1 MQERIRSFTRDDIEF
16 ALAQTAREGWHAT
29 AEQFELALMHDSD
42 GCFIAE
48 SAGAPVGM
56 ITTTCYAV
64 SAWIGHLIVV
74 PDYRRRGL
82 GERMIAYAL
91 DYLARRGYST
101 VRLEADPMGV
111 GIYRRLGFE
120 RQFRSLRFRSD
131 PPHNPIL
138 TGTGNVVPCGDG
150 QQLAAVDRHAF
161 GDDRQRLLAGL
172 VAKARATFAYQSPG
186 EIQGYAVVFPSAV
199 GVHLGPWIATDR
211 EVAASLIDRVLTD
224 FAETSIIVGVSET
237 NRDAI
242 DLLKD
247 RGFRETES
255 SLRMIRG
262 GPAPDGNSERL
273 FAIANGA
280 MG

>member
-1 MQERIRSFTRDDIEF
+1 MRERIRSFASDDIEF

-29 AEQFELALMHDSD
+29 AEQFELALMHGSD

-48 SAGAPVGM
+48 SAGAPVSM

-64 SAWIGHLIVV
+64 SAWIGDLIVV

-91 DYLARRGYST
+91 DYLSGRGYST

-111 GIYRRLGFE
+111 EIYRRLGFE
-120 RQFRSLRFRSD
+120 QQFRSLRFRSD

-138 TGTGNVVPCGDG
+138 AGVGNVVPCGDAP
-150 QQLAAVDRHAF
+150 QLAALDRPAF
-161 GDDRQRLLAGL
+161 GDDRHSLLAGL
-172 VAKARATFAYQSPG
+172 LAKARATYAYQSHG
-186 EIQGYAVVFPSAV
+186 EIQGYAVVFPSVV
-199 GVHLGPWIATDR
+199 GVHLGPWIAMDR

-224 FAETSIIVGVSET
+224 FAETSIIVGVPEP
-237 NRDAI
+237 NREAVE
-242 DLLKD
+242 LLKD
-247 RGFRETES
+247 RGFYETES

-262 GPAPDGNSERL
+262 GPAPDGDSDQL

>member
-1 MQERIRSFTRDDIEF
+1 MRERIRSFTSRDMEF
-16 ALAQTAREGWHAT
+16 ALAQTAREGWQAT
-29 AEQFELALMHDSD
+29 AEQFEVALMHDSD
-42 GCFIAE
+42 GCFLAE
-48 SAGAPVGM
+48 SAGGPVSM
-56 ITTTCYAV
+56 ITTTCYAD

-74 PDYRRRGL
+74 PDYRRRGM
-82 GERMIAYAL
+82 GERMMAHAL
-91 DYLARRGYST
+91 DYLAGRGFST

-120 RQFRSLRFRSD
+120 QQFRSLRFRSD

-138 TGTGNVVPCGDG
+138 TGSGKVVPCGDVP
-150 QQLAAVDRHAF
+150 QLAALDRNAF
-161 GDDRQRLLAGL
+161 GDDRQSQLAGL
-172 VAKARATFAYQSPG
+172 VAKARATYAYQSLG
-186 EIQGYAVVFPSAV
+186 EIQGHAVAFPSVV

-224 FAETSIIVGVSET
+224 FAKTSIIVGVPEP
-237 NRDAI
+237 NREAVE
-242 DLLKD
+242 LLKD
-247 RGFRETES
+247 RGFYETES

-262 GPAPDGNSERL
+262 GPAPDGDSARL

>member
-1 MQERIRSFTRDDIEF
+1 MLERIRSFTSHDIDF
-16 ALAQTAREGWHAT
+16 ALAQTAREGWQAT
-29 AEQFELALMHDSD
+29 AEQFELALMHDAD
-42 GCFIAE
+42 GCFLAE
-48 SAGAPVGM
+48 SAGAPVSM

-91 DYLARRGYST
+91 DYLAGRGYST

-111 GIYRRLGFE
+111 GIYRRLGFQQ
-120 RQFRSLRFRSD
+120 QFRSLRFRCD

-138 TGTGNVVPCGDG
+138 TGSGNVLPCQGG
-150 QQLAAVDRHAF
+150 QQLAALDRHAF
-161 GDDRQRLLAGL
+161 GDDRQSQLAGL
-172 VAKARATFAYQSPG
+172 VAKARATFAYQSQG
-186 EIQGYAVVFPSAV
+186 EIQGYAVAFPSVV
-199 GVHLGPWIATDR
+199 GVHLGPWIARNR
-211 EVAASLIDRVLTD
+211 EVAASLIDRVLTE
-224 FAETSIIVGVSET
+224 FAETSIVVGVPET
-237 NRDAI
+237 NPDAVE
-242 DLLKD
+242 LLKD

-262 GPAPDGNSERL
+262 GPAPEGDSQQL